1 MLGPEANRNHEIPL
15 EEWLKDAMGSRY
27 IYDAESVEQRSS
39 PENLTQTWNLTVDRL
54 PVQTASLRSHVAE
67 FTWL

>member
-1 MLGPEANRNHEIPL
+1 
-15 EEWLKDAMGSRY
+15 MGSRY

-54 PVQTASLRSHVAE
+54 PVQTASLRGHVAE